1 MKRSETRNKKDNNMP
16 TFEQFVLSA
25 PYGFPNACL
34 ALNKILSDN
43 EETTIIEEIVA
54 ESWNNIV
61 NKIDHDTYQQQYQ
74 NEKKAIIYIIKSMKQ
89 STPSPSISNA
99 ANILA
104 SNSFLTKDTIEK
116 ILIKIKEL
124 SATETTDIK
133 QILKVRYRRLMIFP
147 YLFFSSDFC
156 LVNFSRVA
164 K

>member
-1 MKRSETRNKKDNNMP
+1 MP

-34 ALNKILSDN
+34 ALNKILSDH

-61 NKIDHDTYQQQYQ
+61 NKTDHDTYQQQYQ

-89 STPSPSISNA
+89 STPPPSISNA

-133 QILKVRYRRLMIFP
+133 QILKVRSRRLMIFP
-147 YLFFSSDFC
+147 YDFSDFC